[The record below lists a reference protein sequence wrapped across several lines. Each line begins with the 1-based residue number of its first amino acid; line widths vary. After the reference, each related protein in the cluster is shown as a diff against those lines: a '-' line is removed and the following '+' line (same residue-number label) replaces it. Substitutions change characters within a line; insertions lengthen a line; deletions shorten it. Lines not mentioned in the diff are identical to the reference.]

1 MGVGKGEPSRE
12 VGQAAENGSDLSKD
26 TGVMAVPW
34 SGASEGK
41 VSAEP
46 QGPRAP
52 SPKALSP
59 VRTQCLSCSPVPPG
73 RPIASLKECG
83 LWPDSGQKDGLG

>member
-1 MGVGKGEPSRE
+1 MGVGKGEPFRE

-26 TGVMAVPW
+26 TGVMAGPW

-59 VRTQCLSCSPVPPG
+59 VRTNASPAHQLHQGDP
-73 RPIASLKECG
+73 
-83 LWPDSGQKDGLG
+83 